1 MKFSRDT
8 GGAFAAARTLAPIAG
23 PMFAE
28 LVIGIG
34 AGLIGTWLASR
45 ISDPAAAAFALGN
58 HVAAMLFIL
67 FRIIG
72 AGAGVVI
79 AQNAGAGKLAESNAV
94 IRAILGASTWMGMV
108 TALSAALGA
117 ATLMGWMNAPAD
129 IAPMAATFLVCL
141 APSFFVDA
149 WSALLSSAMR
159 ARLVNRAVL
168 IVTVASTALQ
178 LALAAPLMLGMGAF
192 EGWGLNGFA
201 VAQFAGRAIAIVAL
215 LFIARNV
222 LHLRVSGADWI
233 RIQPAVLRPVL
244 RIGIPG
250 AAENIGYRLSFMVS
264 LAAAGT
270 LGAQA
275 LAAQAYAL
283 QISYVA
289 LMFGLS
295 IGLSMEI
302 AIGHL
307 AGAGKL
313 READALL
320 RGALRLAL
328 GLSVIATIICAL
340 IGPWTLRGFS
350 KDAAILREGLVLL
363 WLTVLLEPGRTFNLV
378 VINALRACGDARY
391 PVMAGIAS
399 MVLILAGGSWLF
411 AVVLGWGLTGIWIA
425 YIADEWCRGMLM
437 WMRWRSRAW
446 VAHVRRV
453 RQHLH

>member
-1 MKFSRDT
+1 
-8 GGAFAAARTLAPIAG
+8 
-23 PMFAE
+23 MFAE

-45 ISDPAAAAFALGN
+45 ISDPAAAAFAMGN

-94 IRAILGASTWMGMV
+94 VCAILGASTWMGMV
-108 TALSAALGA
+108 TTLGAALGA
-117 ATLMGWMNAPAD
+117 ATLMGWMNAPED

-149 WSALLSSAMR
+149 WSALLSSALR

-178 LALAAPLMLGMGAF
+178 LALAAPLMFGIGAF

-201 VAQFAGRAIAIVAL
+201 VAQFTGRAMAVVAL
-215 LFIARNV
+215 LVIARKV
-222 LHLRVSGADWI
+222 LQLRVSCADWI
-233 RIQPAVLRPVL
+233 RIQPGVLRPVL
-244 RIGIPG
+244 RIGVPG

-295 IGLSMEI
+295 IGLSIEI

-328 GLSVIATIICAL
+328 GLSVIATVMCAL
-340 IGPWTLRGFS
+340 MGPWTLRGFS
-350 KDAAILREGLVLL
+350 NDADILREALLLL

-425 YIADEWCRGMLM
+425 YIADEWCRGILM

-446 VAHVRRV
+446 VAHVRQSR
-453 RQHLH
+453 RRL

>member
-1 MKFSRDT
+1 
-8 GGAFAAARTLAPIAG
+8 
-23 PMFAE
+23 MFAE
-28 LVIGIG
+28 LIIGIG
-34 AGLIGTWLASR
+34 AGLVGTWLASR

-58 HVAAMLFIL
+58 HVAATLFIL

-108 TALSAALGA
+108 TALGAALGA

-129 IAPMAATFLVCL
+129 IAPVAASFLVCL
-141 APSFFVDA
+141 APSLFVDA

-201 VAQFAGRAIAIVAL
+201 VAQFAGRAFAIVAL
-215 LFIARNV
+215 LFIARKV
-222 LHLRVSGADWI
+222 LHLRVSCADWI

-328 GLSVIATIICAL
+328 GLSVITTIICAL

-350 KDAAILREGLVLL
+350 KDAAILCEALVLL